1 MRLSNA
7 IYRVCLLAF
16 RLTFGFSGSFAV
28 CVVFAFWFFVVCAVL
43 ASGSSAVDGLWVWAI
58 LPVDAIPHHNYSIQH
73 PKSFI

>member
-7 IYRVCLLAF
+7 ICPVFLLAF
-16 RLTFGFSGSFAV
+16 RLTFGFSGSFADY
-28 CVVFAFWFFVVCAVL
+28 VVFASWFFAVYAVL